1 MNAHDPIL
9 AARRLAPLREF
20 IIEVTRIA
28 GRDMPEPERVAA
40 VREHLARL
48 IAQDDWLPEEAAQ
61 PHPQF
66 YQQYLL
72 HCDPLSRFSVVS
84 FVWGPGQHTPVHDH
98 MVWGLVGMLRGAE
111 TSQAYG
117 RDAQGRVVPQGPL
130 ERLEPGD
137 IAMVSPATGDIHL
150 VSNAFEDR
158 ASISIHVYGG
168 NIGATSRHVF
178 EAGTDIVKPFVSGY
192 SSTQIPNLWDLSP
205 LVREQITGPAAS
217 AAPQGQARGSA

>member
-1 MNAHDPIL
+1 MSAIDPIQ

-20 IIEVTRIA
+20 IVEVTRIA
-28 GRDMPEPERVAA
+28 GREMPEPERVAA

-48 IAQDDWLPEEAAQ
+48 IADDGWLPEEAAR

-84 FVWGPGQHTPVHDH
+84 FVWGPGQRTPVHDH

-111 TSQAYG
+111 TSQAYA
-117 RDAQGRVVPQGPL
+117 RNAQGVVVPHGTS

-150 VSNAFEDR
+150 VANAFEDR
-158 ASISIHVYGG
+158 PSISIHVYGG
-168 NIGATSRHVF
+168 NIGATARHVF

-192 SSTQIPNLWDLSP
+192 SSTQMPNLWDLSP
-205 LVREQITGPAAS
+205 LVRAQIAGPAARA
-217 AAPQGQARGSA
+217 AAPGSTRGAA